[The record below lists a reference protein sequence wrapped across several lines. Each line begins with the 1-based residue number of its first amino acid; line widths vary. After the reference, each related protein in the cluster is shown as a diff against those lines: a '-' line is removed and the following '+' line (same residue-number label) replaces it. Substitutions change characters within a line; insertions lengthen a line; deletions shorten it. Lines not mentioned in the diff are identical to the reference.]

1 VRRAIFARSISPLE
15 GENKFAP
22 IFSNANGVEELHTGS
37 NENSKVPPYR
47 RPCRVRVWLRD
58 QFSRSL
64 ASNVRQ
70 DARSGTRSRTGKRSE
85 KYKLFCASARRKGPR
100 IRATCRDRL
109 LICGR
114 CSNEMWAGTARA
126 TEISYP
132 PLPLIGA
139 PRLKASARGSRAM
152 PSIRGT

>member
-58 QFSRSL
+58 QFSL
-64 ASNVRQ
+64 APDVRQ
-70 DARSGTRSRTGKRSE
+70 DARSGTRSRTGKGSE
-85 KYKLFCASARRKGPR
+85 KYKLLCARGKGPR

-139 PRLKASARGSRAM
+139 PRLKASARGSDAKHPRHLT
-152 PSIRGT
+152 SLIG